1 MPTAECALLH
11 RGGRRGTWGSLGL
24 WHGDEED
31 YALACQ
37 ALASAVGRA
46 AGLQPGDH
54 VLSLACGAGDE
65 LLLWLQAFG
74 VARVTGVERDALR
87 VQAARKL
94 LATRLPGLAP
104 SAATVVEGSAL
115 AMPAL
120 GLQDAQR
127 AHQGDAA
134 YLPQAAGVDRVVCVD
149 GAYHLRPRSD
159 FLRAALAALR
169 PGGTLAYTDLSL
181 VEQVPPWRRALLQGA
196 ARLCGLDGDELA
208 SAARQQQR
216 LKALGFVDVQVQ
228 PLDAAVLSGFARYV
242 RQQSDRVARTAWHPD
257 WRRPALTAR
266 LIGPSQAAGLGYV
279 LLSARKPFAADAQG
293 ELGAASKAAST
304 SAPSAAAT
312 SQAERTALSSS
323 GTPPCA

>member
-24 WHGDEED
+24 WNGGEED
-31 YALACQ
+31 YAMACQ

-74 VARVTGVERDALR
+74 VSRVTGVERDALR

-94 LATRLPGLAP
+94 LATRAPGLKP
-104 SAATVVEGSAL
+104 GAATVVEGSAL
-115 AMPAL
+115 APP
-120 GLQDAQR
+120 G
-127 AHQGDAA
+127 
-134 YLPQAAGVDRVVCVD
+134 QAAGVDRVVCVD
-149 GAYHLRPRSD
+149 GAYHLRPRAD
-159 FLRAALAALR
+159 FLRAAWAALR

-196 ARLCGLDGDELA
+196 ARLCGLDGGELA
-208 SAARQQQR
+208 PAARQQQR
-216 LKALGFVDVQVQ
+216 LQALGFVDVRVQ
-228 PLDAAVLSGFARYV
+228 TLDAAVLGGFARYV
-242 RQQSDRVARTAWHPD
+242 RLQSGRVARTAWHPD

-279 LLSARKPFAADAQG
+279 LLSARKPRAAG
-293 ELGAASKAAST
+293 VVRLPLVSKASPIATPSAAST

>member
-24 WHGDEED
+24 WSGDEED

-74 VARVTGVERDALR
+74 VARVTGVECDALR

-94 LATRLPGLAP
+94 LAARAPGLAP
-104 SAATVVEGSAL
+104 GAATVVEGAAL
-115 AMPAL
+115 ALPAL
-120 GLQDAQR
+120 GLQAV
-127 AHQGDAA
+127 HGAA
-134 YLPQAAGVDRVVCVD
+134 ATAVDRVVCVD
-149 GAYHLRPRSD
+149 GAYHLRPRAD
-159 FLRAALAALR
+159 FLRAAWAALR

-181 VEQVPPWRRALLQGA
+181 VEQAPPWCRALLQGA

-208 SAARQQQR
+208 SAATQQQR
-216 LKALGFVDVQVQ
+216 LQTLGFVDVQVQ
-228 PLDAAVLSGFARYV
+228 TLDAAVLGGFARYV
-242 RQQSDRVARTAWHPD
+242 RQQSGRVARTAWHPD

-279 LLSARKPFAADAQG
+279 LLCARKP
-293 ELGAASKAAST
+293 GAA
-304 SAPSAAAT
+304 APSVVAT
-312 SQAERTALSSS
+312 S
-323 GTPPCA
+323 

>member
-24 WHGDEED
+24 WSADEED

-74 VARVTGVERDALR
+74 VARVTGVERDLLR

-94 LATRLPGLAP
+94 LAKRAPGLAP
-104 SAATVVEGSAL
+104 DTARVVQGDAL
-115 AMPAL
+115 ALPSL
-120 GLQDAQR
+120 GLQLAP
-127 AHQGDAA
+127 GAA
-134 YLPQAAGVDRVVCVD
+134 AAPVVDRVVCVD
-149 GAYHLRPRSD
+149 GAYHLRPRAD
-159 FLRAALAALR
+159 FLRAAWAALR

-181 VEQVPPWRRALLQGA
+181 VEQAPPWRRALLQGA
-196 ARLCGLDGDELA
+196 ARLCGLDGDELT
-208 SAARQQQR
+208 SAAAQQR
-216 LKALGFVDVQVQ
+216 RLQALGFIDVQVQ
-228 PLDAAVLSGFARYV
+228 PLDAAVLGGFARYV

-257 WRRPALTAR
+257 WRRPAITAR

-279 LLSARKPFAADAQG
+279 LLCARKPG
-293 ELGAASKAAST
+293 EPGEPK
-304 SAPSAAAT
+304 AAAT
-312 SQAERTALSSS
+312 SKAERTALSSS